1 MKTYKEMADSALER
15 IKKHNQKRR
24 KIAYFITSIISIFL
38 LTFVF
43 QMLLFNKS
51 DLNDKTLKENYPKII
66 TGYPTNVIHMYLAPK
81 NGQFYCF
88 NDVIEAREYYASQNV
103 KYLLIIHLFSEFNND
118 YREITKDEIVEEYQ
132 RLSNEGYD
140 VYLLTDEFDT
150 VIIGLFTDEELDNFE
165 PNDKYGYA
173 FRFVSQDSQIEI
185 NDLNAIIKFDTKF
198 E

>member
-1 MKTYKEMADSALER
+1 
-15 IKKHNQKRR
+15 
-24 KIAYFITSIISIFL
+24 
-38 LTFVF
+38 
-43 QMLLFNKS
+43 MLLFNKS